1 MSALKGPENPAD
13 EELMR
18 RYASGDASAFEELYR
33 RYSGQ
38 VYAYL
43 LKKLLRRHDADELHQ
58 AVFLKF
64 HRSRHQY
71 DPKFPVLQWL
81 YVISKTAVM
90 DFYRKEKRSVP
101 TAEYDLENHP
111 EYPAQVS
118 QAPTHPALDSLERLS
133 DEQRRVVEWRHLDSL
148 SFEEI
153 AAKLGK
159 SQVSVRQ
166 ILSRAMRKLRNALA
180 HSPKGSDG

>member
-1 MSALKGPENPAD
+1 MSTPKDPENAAD

-18 RYASGDASAFEELYR
+18 RYASGDVSAFEELYR
-33 RYSGQ
+33 RHSGQ
-38 VYAYL
+38 VYGYL
-43 LKKLLRRHDADELHQ
+43 LKKLIRRQDADELHQ

-71 DPKFPVLQWL
+71 DPKFAVLQWL
-81 YVISKTAVM
+81 YVISKTAVV

-101 TAEYDLENHP
+101 TAEYDLENYP
-111 EYPAQVS
+111 ESPIQVS
-118 QAPTHPALDSLERLS
+118 QASSHPALGSLVQLS
-133 DEQRRVVEWRHLDSL
+133 DEQRRIVEWRHLDSL

-153 AAKLGK
+153 AGKLGK

-166 ILSRAMRKLRNALA
+166 TLSRAMRKLRNALA
-180 HSPKGSDG
+180 HSPEGSDG